1 MAFTMDYLEAI
12 QGIQEDVE
20 RLLKNADTDSK
31 KCLNRIGIA
40 ISYETSK
47 TAKRSKNDYYW
58 SKGEKKQ
65 NVHIADDVVYKVKK
79 SRKTNQNYVSISGGK
94 KTWPKWILAN
104 DGHVAQNG
112 RFIPGNHFVEQ
123 SVKNSENAVDQIVN
137 EYVGGIVN
145 G

>member
-1 MAFTMDYLEAI
+1 MSIDYLGAL
-12 QGIQEDVE
+12 QGIEEDVE
-20 RLLKNADTDSK
+20 KLFKNAEADSK
-31 KCLNRIGIA
+31 KCLNRIGTA
-40 ISYETSK
+40 VAHETTK
-47 TAKRSKNDYYW
+47 DAEQIRSDNDYYW